1 MIVMAISIRRQWL
14 QRRLPC
20 DPTRLGGHQSQQQG
34 LWKGQVLRNNSK
46 SSRII
51 KWFKSSSGIAV
62 ALLTAVQNHQN
73 HEIIQNVIENN
84 LPVKL
89 LNQNHLNY
97 QKAPLELL
105 LKIICRY
112 CGQALGYCAQD
123 SCDKSSSGRALGG
136 VRLFIDIIFCIGF
149 HQVMIWL
156 NLSFHHL
163 FNIGERWLVRDMALA
178 PNCTWHQ
185 LWTNLS
191 PLL

>member
-1 MIVMAISIRRQWL
+1 MQSRSWQ
-14 QRRLPC
+14 QCRL
-20 DPTRLGGHQSQQQG
+20 
-34 LWKGQVLRNNSK
+34 
-46 SSRII
+46 
-51 KWFKSSSGIAV
+51 
-62 ALLTAVQNHQN
+62 QNHQN

-97 QKAPLELL
+97 QKGPLELL

-136 VRLFIDIIFCIGF
+136 VRLFIEIIFIIFCIGF

-163 FNIGERWLVRDMALA
+163 FNIGERWRPWLQIVLGI
-178 PNCTWHQ
+178 NSEQICH
-185 LWTNLS
+185 LCSKYIFS